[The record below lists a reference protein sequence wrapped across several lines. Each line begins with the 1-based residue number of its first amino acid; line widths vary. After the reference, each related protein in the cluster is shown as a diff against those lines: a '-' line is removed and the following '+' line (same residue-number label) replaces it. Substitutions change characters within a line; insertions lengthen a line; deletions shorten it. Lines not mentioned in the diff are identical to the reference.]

1 MIFQTLDDKTEC
13 VGVYTDGK
21 LYFEDIPSDL
31 THTWKYTGT
40 LKNKEVEYAWLYCN
54 GRTLEQAAPDDMLP
68 ELVKAQR
75 RFGAYMKSFR
85 IAKISMREHCVF
97 DLVPADFLKQ
107 FCEIKNKITEYV
119 FENYDKPDHYDHLAD
134 VQELLYKIK
143 YQNLNLTNDGCR
155 NLFYRT
161 RDREKIKNLLDGY
174 KHIDYNLFGTVTG
187 RLATNP
193 ESFPVLTLRQD
204 YRKIIKPHN
213 DFFLSLD
220 YNGAEV
226 RTLLGLSGV
235 EQPTGDIHQWNV
247 ENVFGGQMNITREV
261 AKTVFFAWLY
271 NPSSRAIDTAYYD
284 RQKLLGQW
292 YADGVITTPYHRS
305 IKVTEDKA
313 FNYLIQS
320 TTADIVLEK
329 AVEIDKLLEGKKS
342 FISHIIHDEIV
353 IDLADEDKDLTPQIK
368 ETFSETRYG
377 NYMVNLQAGKNY
389 FDLKELKL

>member
-1 MIFQTLDDKTEC
+1 
-13 VGVYTDGK
+13 VYTDGK
-21 LYFEDIPSDL
+21 LYFEEIPSDL
-31 THTWKYTGT
+31 THTWKYTGS
-40 LKNKEVEYAWLYCN
+40 LKNKDVEYAWLYCN
-54 GRTLEQAAPDDMLP
+54 GRSLEQAAPEEMLP

-75 RFGAYMKSFR
+75 RFKAYMKSFQ
-85 IAKISMREHCVF
+85 IAKINMREHCVF

-107 FCEIKNKITEYV
+107 FCEIKNQITKYV
-119 FENYDKPDHYDHLAD
+119 FENYDKPLHYDHLAN

-143 YQNLNLTNDGCR
+143 YQDLNINNEGCK

-193 ESFPVLTLRQD
+193 ESFPILTIRQD

-226 RTLLGLSGV
+226 RTFLGLSGL
-235 EQPTGDIHQWNV
+235 EQPIEDVHQWNV
-247 ENVFGGQMNITREV
+247 DNIFNGEMDRDI

-271 NPSSRAIDTAYYD
+271 NPESKTIEGNLYD
-284 RQKLLGQW
+284 RTKLLTQW
-292 YADGVITTPYHRS
+292 YQDGSIKTPFHRS
-305 IKVTEDKA
+305 IKVNAEKA
-313 FNYLIQS
+313 FNYLLQS

-329 AVEIDKLLEGKKS
+329 AVTIDKMLEGRKS
-342 FISHIIHDEIV
+342 FISHIIHDEVV
-353 IDLADEDKDLTPQIK
+353 IDLSDEDKELTPEIK
-368 ETFSETRYG
+368 EVFSETRYG
-377 NYMVNLQAGKNY
+377 KYLVNLQAGTNY

>member
-21 LYFEDIPSDL
+21 LYFEEIPSDL
-31 THTWKYTGT
+31 THTWKYTGS
-40 LKNKEVEYAWLYCN
+40 LKNKDVEYAWLYCN
-54 GRTLEQAAPDDMLP
+54 GRSLEQAAPEEMLP

-75 RFGAYMKSFR
+75 RFKAYMKSFQ
-85 IAKISMREHCVF
+85 IAKINMREHCVF

-107 FCEIKNKITEYV
+107 FCEIKNQITKYV
-119 FENYDKPDHYDHLAD
+119 FENYDKPLHYDHLAN

-143 YQNLNLTNDGCR
+143 YQDLNINNEGCK

-193 ESFPVLTLRQD
+193 ESFPILTIRQD

-226 RTLLGLSGV
+226 RTFLGLSGL
-235 EQPTGDIHQWNV
+235 EQPIEDVHQWNV
-247 ENVFGGQMNITREV
+247 DNIFNGEMDRDI

-271 NPSSRAIDTAYYD
+271 NPESKTIEGNLYD
-284 RQKLLGQW
+284 RTKLLTQW
-292 YADGVITTPYHRS
+292 YQDGSIKTPFHRS
-305 IKVTEDKA
+305 IKVNAEKA
-313 FNYLIQS
+313 FNYLLQS

-329 AVEIDKLLEGKKS
+329 AVTIDKMLEGRKS
-342 FISHIIHDEIV
+342 FISHIIHDEVV
-353 IDLADEDKDLTPQIK
+353 IDLSDEDKELTPEIK
-368 ETFSETRYG
+368 EVFSETRYG
-377 NYMVNLQAGKNY
+377 KYLVNLQAGTNY

>member
-1 MIFQTLDDKTEC
+1 LIFQTLDDKTEC

-21 LYFEDIPSDL
+21 LYFEEIPSDL
-31 THTWKYTGT
+31 THTWKYTGS
-40 LKNKEVEYAWLYCN
+40 LKNKDVEYAWLYCN
-54 GRTLEQAAPDDMLP
+54 GRSLEQAAPEEMLP

-75 RFGAYMKSFR
+75 RFKAYMKSFQ
-85 IAKISMREHCVF
+85 IAKINMREHCVF

-107 FCEIKNKITEYV
+107 FCEIKNQITKYV
-119 FENYDKPDHYDHLAD
+119 FENYDKPLHYDHLAN

-143 YQNLNLTNDGCR
+143 YQDLNINNEGCK

-193 ESFPVLTLRQD
+193 ESFPILTIRQD

-226 RTLLGLSGV
+226 RTFLGLSGL
-235 EQPTGDIHQWNV
+235 EQPIEDVHQWNV
-247 ENVFGGQMNITREV
+247 DNIFNGEMDRDI

-271 NPSSRAIDTAYYD
+271 NPESKTIEGNLYD
-284 RQKLLGQW
+284 RTKLLTQW
-292 YADGVITTPYHRS
+292 YQDGSIKTPFHRS
-305 IKVTEDKA
+305 IKVNAEKA
-313 FNYLIQS
+313 FNYLLQS

-329 AVEIDKLLEGKKS
+329 AVTIDKMLEGRKS
-342 FISHIIHDEIV
+342 FISHIIHDEVV
-353 IDLADEDKDLTPQIK
+353 IDLSDEDKELTPEIK
-368 ETFSETRYG
+368 EVFSETRYG
-377 NYMVNLQAGKNY
+377 KYLVNLQAGTNY